1 MCYTDLSRP
10 FSLSLT
16 PLITFI
22 YITFMTNNCPRCD
35 IPIDRISGCY
45 HMTCSCSH
53 QFCWYCLK
61 DYKFSQTSRYK
72 AHNQKDCLFLLL
84 IKVIV
89 GFFFAFSLVLAYSGN
104 ESFSLII
111 SSMANLCLGAL
122 RALAIDG
129 AIVIQVIVLNH
140 NMHRRNNV
148 RKLGLLFL
156 VMDLLALIVI
166 FLIGDLV
173 LTIYIIGVSLMFAGI
188 VAVIGILV

>member
-1 MCYTDLSRP
+1 
-10 FSLSLT
+10 
-16 PLITFI
+16 
-22 YITFMTNNCPRCD
+22 
-35 IPIDRISGCY
+35 
-45 HMTCSCSH
+45 
-53 QFCWYCLK
+53 
-61 DYKFSQTSRYK
+61 
-72 AHNQKDCLFLLL
+72 
-84 IKVIV
+84 
-89 GFFFAFSLVLAYSGN
+89 
-104 ESFSLII
+104 
-111 SSMANLCLGAL
+111 MANLCLGAL